1 MAALPDKRSKNMK
14 SAVCI
19 AVLGLCVFLFGV
31 CGKNTVKDPGKKEE
45 DKTQGMPSGEIQS
58 MVGQWRANLKTE
70 RGVWIFEANGTCII
84 KSDGLREQKGTYSY
98 NKKELTLN
106 LENGSI
112 TYKII
117 ENHEPALKLFTRW
130 QDTYDITI
138 PLIRAP

>member
-1 MAALPDKRSKNMK
+1 MK
-14 SAVCI
+14 LTLCI
-19 AVLGLCVFLFGV
+19 AALGLCVLVFGA
-31 CGKNTVKDPGKKEE
+31 CGRNTVKEPGKKEE
-45 DKTQGMPSGEIQS
+45 NKTQGISSGEIQS
-58 MVGQWRANLKTE
+58 MVGQWRANEKMQ
-70 RGVWIFEANGTCII
+70 RGVWIFEANGTCTI

-112 TYKII
+112 TYQII

-138 PLIRAP
+138 PLIRAQ